1 MACIGLNMVVMGM
14 TYFGQSDAYTLF
26 LEVVNYF
33 FALIFTIEAV
43 IKLSGL
49 GKAYFFDAWNVRV
62 FLHMHLHAFETRP
75 TRFVPDVF

>member
-1 MACIGLNMVVMGM
+1 MVVMGM

-62 FLHMHLHAFETRP
+62 FLHMHLQAFET
-75 TRFVPDVF
+75 